1 MVKGEVLSNLRL
13 RYNSTAMLVLIHA
26 FSMTTGAMKRLLLSY
41 VADVMPFSWSWCQYS
56 VLVTQCQR
64 TLKRKLSLYLC
75 VMLSVIS
82 QLRPRISLHSLI
94 MLLTPPLWCVHFFF
108 SSYCAPG
115 KSIEKQPL
123 SQLQHSYVP
132 VPLNMSDFSFFYLQF
147 TLNCPF
153 NEGRSICLIVSC
165 FFFLIV

>member
-1 MVKGEVLSNLRL
+1 
-13 RYNSTAMLVLIHA
+13 MLVIIHA
-26 FSMTTGAMKRLLLSY
+26 FFTTTGPMRRLFLSC

-56 VLVTQCQR
+56 VLVTRCQR
-64 TLKRKLSLYLC
+64 TLNRKLSLCLC
-75 VMLSVIS
+75 IMLSVIS
-82 QLRPRISLHSLI
+82 QLRQRISLHSLI

-132 VPLNMSDFSFFYLQF
+132 VPLKMSDFSFFFYLQF
-147 TLNCPF
+147 TLNCLF

-165 FFFLIV
+165 FFFF

>member
-1 MVKGEVLSNLRL
+1 
-13 RYNSTAMLVLIHA
+13 
-26 FSMTTGAMKRLLLSY
+26 
-41 VADVMPFSWSWCQYS
+41 
-56 VLVTQCQR
+56 
-64 TLKRKLSLYLC
+64 
-75 VMLSVIS
+75 MLSVIS
-82 QLRPRISLHSLI
+82 QLRLRISLHSLI

-132 VPLNMSDFSFFYLQF
+132 VPLKMYDFFFFYLQF
-147 TLNCPF
+147 TLNCLF

-165 FFFLIV
+165 FFFFNSVKLTRLVKEHLGVFLRGARNLKPEPSHVKEVCFLCVQCMEVCKLKLILCYEVRVVQLELN